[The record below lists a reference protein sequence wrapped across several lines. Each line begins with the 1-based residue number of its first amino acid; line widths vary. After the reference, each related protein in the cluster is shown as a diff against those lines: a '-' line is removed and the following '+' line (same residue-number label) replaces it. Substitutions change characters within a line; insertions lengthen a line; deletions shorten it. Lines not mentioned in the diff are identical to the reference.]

1 MLKFVASIILIVGL
15 FVFVILARNQAHF
28 TDEPG
33 LLKRLAIYF
42 TQNVAQTRDG
52 HPFPELRP
60 DVFHATPDELY
71 IAVQDAI
78 IHLGWSVSDTDDI
91 DYRINA
97 VVTTP
102 LMLFQDD
109 VMVHIRNLSC
119 QNDVVISELDVRAS
133 SRVGIF
139 DFGGNAGHIQSLVE
153 QVKKELRGKLARND
167 AQMHNPVTE
176 SAEVIPEAEVL
187 QPTGQAEG
195 GSSK

>member
-1 MLKFVASIILIVGL
+1 
-15 FVFVILARNQAHF
+15 
-28 TDEPG
+28 
-33 LLKRLAIYF
+33 
-42 TQNVAQTRDG
+42 
-52 HPFPELRP
+52 
-60 DVFHATPDELY
+60 
-71 IAVQDAI
+71 
-78 IHLGWSVSDTDDI
+78 
-91 DYRINA
+91 
-97 VVTTP
+97 
-102 LMLFQDD
+102 
-109 VMVHIRNLSC
+109 MVHIRNLSC